1 VIDHIPIDHRTLG
14 GSFGAARIAYRIG
27 HVSRADREDNA
38 KYDPEKHAHSSP
50 FLPRAVPSRL
60 RVVPPRLER
69 TLAFVFASGQA
80 GRVISVRAVKIEKQF
95 TGSQAKG
102 KGLGSMSGNGT
113 AIVAFT
119 LGLLHTQGKER
130 WSAFAK
136 TGNSA
141 KSMPNFMA

>member
-1 VIDHIPIDHRTLG
+1 
-14 GSFGAARIAYRIG
+14 
-27 HVSRADREDNA
+27 
-38 KYDPEKHAHSSP
+38 
-50 FLPRAVPSRL
+50 
-60 RVVPPRLER
+60 
-69 TLAFVFASGQA
+69 
-80 GRVISVRAVKIEKQF
+80 VRAVKIEKHS
-95 TGSQAKG
+95 TGSLAKG

-119 LGLLHTQGKER
+119 LGLLHTQGKEC